1 MLDYTAPWHTARM
14 VAVDVEGNG
23 ARPPGLVELAVVPI
37 VQGAIGQ
44 VQSWMVRPASP
55 ILWQA
60 TRIHGITND
69 DVRDLQPVAAVAGAI
84 RAHLASKTVLVAHNA
99 HVDLDVI
106 TRELPGW
113 EPAAV
118 IDTLKLSRRLNPERP
133 SHKLGELVAAY
144 SLDHEVPAGTGP
156 HRAEY
161 DALMAARLLLHLIR
175 DAGLESLGQLTGH
188 VPDPVPDALF

>member
-1 MLDYTAPWHTARM
+1 MLDYTAPWHTARL

-23 ARPPGLVELAVVPI
+23 ARPPGLVELALVPI
-37 VQGAIGQ
+37 TEGVIGEAAT
-44 VQSWMVRPASP
+44 WMVRPSSP
-55 ILWQA
+55 VTWQA
-60 TRIHGITND
+60 TRVHEITNE
-69 DVRDLQPVAAVAGAI
+69 DVRGLQPVAAVADEI
-84 RAHLASKTVLVAHNA
+84 LARLGSETVLVAHNA

-118 IDTLKLSRRLNPERP
+118 IDTLKLSRRLSPERP

-144 SLDHEVPAGTGP
+144 GLDHDVPAGAGP
-156 HRAEY
+156 HRAGY
-161 DALMAARLLLHLIR
+161 DALMAARLLLRMIR
-175 DAGLESLGQLTGH
+175 DAGLETLGQLTGQ